1 MYAVKRHSMVIN
13 IFIGTQLGDTELLV
27 PKGPGSQT

>member
-1 MYAVKRHSMVIN
+1 MCAVKRLSMVIS

-27 PKGPGSQT
+27 PKGPGSLT